1 MKQFT
6 PTYTSCPWPSHLKV
20 GRDRSG
26 GRFLIFLERIL
37 LADQVNALPIWR
49 IKLNKNK
56 SIGRTKVQVQ
66 SFHTSLSVNS
76 SGQRNFNREPRL
88 GFFFFLLFFTP
99 LETHYAKTRM
109 PDVSD
114 RHCTTVTLARLS
126 FEQWDVRDGVSV
138 MHNETH
144 AIRAQVAV
152 GARGPGRVR
161 GQERM
166 PFNPN

>member
-6 PTYTSCPWPSHLKV
+6 PTCTSCLWPSHLKV

-26 GRFLIFLERIL
+26 GRFLIFLKRIL
-37 LADQVNALPIWR
+37 LADQVNALPIRR

-88 GFFFFLLFFTP
+88 GFFLIVFHPAGNP
-99 LETHYAKTRM
+99 LCK
-109 PDVSD
+109 DKN
-114 RHCTTVTLARLS
+114 ARCIRQALHNRKHRSRPRLGS
-126 FEQWDVRDGVSV
+126 FYVHSGHFIFDKKYQGNL
-138 MHNETH
+138 M
-144 AIRAQVAV
+144 A
-152 GARGPGRVR
+152 GGG
-161 GQERM
+161 ERRES
-166 PFNPN
+166 PFNKWFWSN